1 MQKGTNLTIVSTTL
15 LAPVV
20 QKVDNT
26 IHRINLNPL
35 DSATG
40 FPNTYPVDSA
50 IHLLNNLGLI
60 GLNIKFLRN
69 LCKAAHT
76 LYINPW
82 FSNQL
87 LHNKISSESN

>member
-40 FPNTYPVDSA
+40 FPNTYPLDSA
-50 IHLLNNLGLI
+50 IHLLNNLWPHWFKHQIFTKSLQSS
-60 GLNIKFLRN
+60 
-69 LCKAAHT
+69 T
-76 LYINPW
+76 YIVY
-82 FSNQL
+82 
-87 LHNKISSESN
+87 